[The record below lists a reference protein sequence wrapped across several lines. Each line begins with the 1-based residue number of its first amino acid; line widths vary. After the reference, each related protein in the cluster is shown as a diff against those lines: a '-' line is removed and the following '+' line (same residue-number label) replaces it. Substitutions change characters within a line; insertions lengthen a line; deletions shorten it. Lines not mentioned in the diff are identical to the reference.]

1 MFGIF
6 IDSAKRRSY
15 YVSNRTSIDLHIKG
29 RERKRGWR
37 INVFRLLLKKAEERL
52 VIQIEMS
59 NHGMLIDIILPI
71 VEKKLLNL
79 QVIIDA
85 QK

>member
-1 MFGIF
+1 
-6 IDSAKRRSY
+6 
-15 YVSNRTSIDLHIKG
+15 
-29 RERKRGWR
+29 
-37 INVFRLLLKKAEERL
+37 VFKLLLKKAEERL

-71 VEKKLLNL
+71 AEKKLLNL